1 MAAAG
6 MPEDIVELIQ
16 ASGSQDGSAPAVAE
30 AVSPQDNGM
39 APTPAIT
46 RVELELIATGMQAA
60 MEIQHVNAV
69 LNSHAMWRGIDAM
82 KQQMDSSDSLGDDFV
97 VEVVSTTGLGLLA
110 GIVAYALRGGALL
123 ASMLSMMP
131 LWVTYD
137 PLPILAKKKRDNKD
151 QNIRREDLAT
161 HNASAPED
169 VDALFE

>member
-1 MAAAG
+1 
-6 MPEDIVELIQ
+6 
-16 ASGSQDGSAPAVAE
+16 
-30 AVSPQDNGM
+30 
-39 APTPAIT
+39 
-46 RVELELIATGMQAA
+46 
-60 MEIQHVNAV
+60 
-69 LNSHAMWRGIDAM
+69 
-82 KQQMDSSDSLGDDFV
+82 MDSSDSLGDDFV